1 MVVYALSSDGRKGD
15 FKFGVADDLDSSF
28 LHENFDEMEEITVLE
43 LEELADALRFLL
55 ELEPYTC
62 PERGVDVPCIL
73 CENRCSGVSYQEV
86 ETKLG
91 KGRKT
96 INSST
101 VSLNFEKHDE
111 VEKFLIKKL
120 VRELARKKL
129 NVIEPE
135 EEYDVGFLFTHEDRW
150 RVDEIISFVVG
161 LFDKV
166 KVMMPEAKSILNSWI
181 RKKVE
186 EIEREEMLKKGKR

>member
-1 MVVYALSSDGRKGD
+1 LSFDEEKRE
-15 FKFGVADDLDSSF
+15 FRFGVKDDLDSSF

-55 ELEPYTC
+55 DLEPHTC
-62 PERGVDVPCIL
+62 PGRGVDIPCIL
-73 CENRCSGVSYQEV
+73 CEDRCSSANYQEV
-86 ETKLG
+86 ESKLG

-101 VSLNFEKHDE
+101 ISLKFEKHDE
-111 VEKFLIKKL
+111 VEKYLIRKL
-120 VRELARKKL
+120 VRELSRKKL

-150 RVDEIISFVVG
+150 RVDEIISFIVG

-186 EIEREEMLKKGKR
+186 EIERREMLKKGKH